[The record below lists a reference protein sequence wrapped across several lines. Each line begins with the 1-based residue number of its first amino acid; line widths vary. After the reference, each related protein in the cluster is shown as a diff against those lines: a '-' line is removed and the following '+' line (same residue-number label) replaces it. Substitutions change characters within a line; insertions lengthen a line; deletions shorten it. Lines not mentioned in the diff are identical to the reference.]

1 MPWTEQDERLL
12 KELTERKQAVQNV
25 LRDCVTRMTAELKLH
40 HCVDADEAAR
50 DLIANAEQI
59 RKVLEPFDTSLPNH
73 IKLED

>member
-1 MPWTEQDERLL
+1 MTWTAEDERLL

-25 LRDCVTRMTAELKLH
+25 LQDCVIRTATVLRLH

-59 RKVLEPFDTSLPNH
+59 RKVLEPFDPSVGGNVL
-73 IKLED
+73 